1 MVHTKGVF
9 DMNKLVLREFIT
21 EEIDDLIERD
31 EMPFSVAV
39 ADIDNMSDINTAHGE
54 EIGGQVIAKVV
65 SILRQNLSDEDF
77 ITLSG
82 DEFTIL
88 LRNKGAERSF
98 MYMEEI
104 RKYLSSNNFQ
114 FGEDNARNIHITVSC
129 GIASYPRDAKNT
141 VELLRMAD
149 SSMYRAKK
157 LGKNV
162 VCLSEPDSLVLK
174 SCHFTKTQVERLAV
188 LSKELERTE
197 AFLMLEAIDDLL
209 KKYKQ

>member
-1 MVHTKGVF
+1 M
-9 DMNKLVLREFIT
+9 DKLVSREFLA
-21 EEIDDLIERD
+21 EKVGDLIQKQD
-31 EMPFSVAV
+31 MPFSIAV
-39 ADIDNMSDINTAHGE
+39 ADIDNLTDINTTQGE
-54 EIGGQVIAKVV
+54 AIGDLTIAKVV
-65 SILRQNLSDEDF
+65 SILRQNTSEEDM
-77 ITLSG
+77 ISRSG

-88 LRNKGAERSF
+88 LIDKGAERSF

-114 FGEDNARNIHITVSC
+114 LGDENAKKIHITVSC
-129 GIASYPRDAKNT
+129 GIASFPRDAKNT

-157 LGKNV
+157 LGKNR

-197 AFLMLEAIDDLL
+197 AFLIREAVDDLL
-209 KKYKQ
+209 KKYRQ

>member
-1 MVHTKGVF
+1 M
-9 DMNKLVLREFIT
+9 DKLVSREFLA
-21 EEIDDLIERD
+21 EKVGELIQAQD
-31 EMPFSVAV
+31 MPFSIAV
-39 ADIDNMSDINTAHGE
+39 ADIDNLTDINTTQGE
-54 EIGGQVIAKVV
+54 AIGDLTIAKVV
-65 SILRQNLSDEDF
+65 SILRQNTSEED
-77 ITLSG
+77 IISRSG

-88 LRNKGAERSF
+88 LVDKGAERSF

-114 FGEDNARNIHITVSC
+114 LGDENAKNIHVTVSC
-129 GIASYPRDAKNT
+129 GIASFPRDAKNT

-157 LGKNV
+157 LGKNR

-197 AFLMLEAIDDLL
+197 AFLIREAIDDLL
-209 KKYKQ
+209 KKYRQ

>member
-1 MVHTKGVF
+1 M
-9 DMNKLVLREFIT
+9 DKLVSREFLA
-21 EEIDDLIERD
+21 EKVGELIQAQD
-31 EMPFSVAV
+31 MPFSIAV
-39 ADIDNMSDINTAHGE
+39 ADIDNLTDINTTQGE
-54 EIGGQVIAKVV
+54 AIGDLTIAKVV
-65 SILRQNLSDEDF
+65 SILRQNTSEED
-77 ITLSG
+77 IISRSG

-88 LRNKGAERSF
+88 LVDKGAERSF

-114 FGEDNARNIHITVSC
+114 LGDENAKNIHITVSC
-129 GIASYPRDAKNT
+129 GIASFPRDAKNT

-157 LGKNV
+157 LGKNR

-197 AFLMLEAIDDLL
+197 AFLIREAIDDLL
-209 KKYKQ
+209 KKYRQ